1 MTAPAWW
8 RTKHARSA
16 ATGAH
21 GLDRQRRATMT
32 WKEFIA
38 RVEEQGVT
46 ENTEIAWIDV
56 IGWRRSPVVTRA
68 DHGMVIIVQ
77 RDGRT
82 A

>member
-1 MTAPAWW
+1 
-8 RTKHARSA
+8 
-16 ATGAH
+16 
-21 GLDRQRRATMT
+21 MT
-32 WKEFIA
+32 WHEFKA

-77 RDGRT
+77 RDGST